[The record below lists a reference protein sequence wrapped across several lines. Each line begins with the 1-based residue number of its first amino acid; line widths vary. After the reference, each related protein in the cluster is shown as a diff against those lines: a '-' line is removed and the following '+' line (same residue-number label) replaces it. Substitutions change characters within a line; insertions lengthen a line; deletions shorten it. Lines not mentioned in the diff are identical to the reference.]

1 MEVLAIIVLLCA
13 FIWWQVSSKKKQA
26 LAKRNNMENMLGAS
40 REFAP
45 TFVETFCENE
55 YGLGIDTQNKRL
67 AIVTGKS
74 RRIFN
79 FEQIIDVETLVNGRS
94 VSRGGGVK
102 SWGSTTDTVLG
113 GIVASG
119 NVAGSVAALVAAHNS
134 KIQCLSL
141 RILTDD
147 LAEPW
152 VEAKVFNV
160 KERKAVSDPVV
171 QKAMRQCEDW
181 DGRLRAL
188 LAASHKA
195 KVAPE
200 SSANASFA

>member
-13 FIWWQVSSKKKQA
+13 FIWWQVSSKKKRA
-26 LAKRNNMENMLGAS
+26 LAKRNNMEMMLGAS
-40 REFAP
+40 REFVP

-55 YGLGIDTQNKRL
+55 YGLGVDTENNRL
-67 AIVTGKS
+67 AVVAGKN

-102 SWGSTTDTVLG
+102 NWGATTDTVLG

-141 RILTDD
+141 RILTDE

-152 VEAKVFNV
+152 VEMKVFDV
-160 KERKAVSDPVV
+160 KERKPVSDPGV

-188 LAASHKA
+188 LVASRKT
-195 KVAPE
+195 KVTPE
-200 SSANASFA
+200 SAANASFA